1 MRHLSSDLP
10 DWAAEYVGLPYLKH
24 GRDRSGVDCWGL
36 LCMIWEERLSGPL
49 APYEGVDWY
58 RGQRPEVIGGDALA
72 YASQYTEVPI
82 GEERLGDGLLLRMRG
97 HPFHVGLVLAPG
109 WMIHTHESAG
119 SVVER
124 YRSMMWEKRV
134 SAVYRPEPIR

>member
-1 MRHLSSDLP
+1 MDATLP
-10 DWAAEYVGLPYLKH
+10 SWAAEYVGLPYRKH

-36 LCMIWEERLSGPL
+36 LCLIWQERLGGPR
-49 APYEGVDWY
+49 AAYEGVDWY
-58 RGQRPEVIGGDALA
+58 RGQTPARIGSDALA
-72 YASQYTEVPI
+72 YASQYTEIPL
-82 GEERLGDGLLLRMRG
+82 GTEQLGDGLLLRMRG

-109 WMIHTHESAG
+109 WMIHTHEAAG

-124 YRSMMWEKRV
+124 YRTMTWEKRI